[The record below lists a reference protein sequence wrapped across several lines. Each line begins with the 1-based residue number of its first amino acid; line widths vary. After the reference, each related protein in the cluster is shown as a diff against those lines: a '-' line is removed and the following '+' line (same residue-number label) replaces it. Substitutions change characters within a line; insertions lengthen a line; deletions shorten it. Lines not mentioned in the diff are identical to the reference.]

1 MLFLLVGYTHGPLS
15 SHNWGRANIGGWARG
30 LNVIGCRRP
39 LNLYMYIFAIGSGPV
54 ARVEGGVRADQVTL
68 IEATIMT

>member
-1 MLFLLVGYTHGPLS
+1 MLFLLVGYSWPVVKSQLGS
-15 SHNWGRANIGGWARG
+15 SEYWGLGSGVKCYWVPKTSSFI
-30 LNVIGCRRP
+30 
-39 LNLYMYIFAIGSGPV
+39 YIFVIGSGPL